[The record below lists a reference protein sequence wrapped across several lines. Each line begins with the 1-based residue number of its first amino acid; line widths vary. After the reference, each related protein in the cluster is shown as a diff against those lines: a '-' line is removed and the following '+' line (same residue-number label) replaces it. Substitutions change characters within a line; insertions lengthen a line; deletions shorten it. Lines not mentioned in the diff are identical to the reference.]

1 MILIRHY
8 LLVAVLLVTLQY
20 FGCQNKDIK
29 QPEIE
34 TENVK
39 KADSVDIKVSIKDT
53 SFILYDRGRPV
64 IIQIKFPTVKPTA
77 TLIILHG
84 WKLPPME
91 LCDRTSICKKALDKG
106 YVLIIPDMGK
116 SIYSSKFFKETRKDW
131 QIYPDFNFFTDS
143 IIGFIQKRYSLLLP
157 GQNNFIY
164 GISTGGKGAIITA
177 LNLPSIFKGAASL
190 SGDYDQTKIPNDKIY
205 AGFYGPISKFYERWK
220 NCDNIVARIKEFNV
234 PVYIGHGRLD
244 NVIPVSQS
252 IEFYDSLTK
261 YNPGLVKTLHIDK
274 TASHNYTYWGSE
286 VENILN
292 FFEGLINKK

>member
-1 MILIRHY
+1 MISIRYNFLIAVS
-8 LLVAVLLVTLQY
+8 LLLTLI
-20 FGCQNKDIK
+20 FGCQNKDMK
-29 QPEIE
+29 QPDIK
-34 TENVK
+34 TENIK
-39 KADSVDIKVSIKDT
+39 NADSVENKVNIKDT
-53 SFILYDRGRPV
+53 VFFLSDRRHLV
-64 IIQIKFPTVKPTA
+64 KIQIITPTVKPIA

-91 LCDRTSICKKALDKG
+91 LCDKTSICKKALERG
-106 YVLIIPDMGK
+106 YILIIPDMGK

-143 IIGFIQKRYSLLLP
+143 IIGFIHKRFSLLLP
-157 GQNNFIY
+157 GQNSFIY

-177 LNLPSIFKGAASL
+177 LNLPKIFKGAASL

-205 AGFYGPISKFYERWK
+205 AGFYGPISKYYERWK
-220 NCDNIVARIKEFNV
+220 NFDNIVTRIKEFNV

-244 NVIPVSQS
+244 NIVPVSQS

-261 YNPGLVKTLHIDK
+261 YNPGLIKTLHIDK

-292 FFEGLINKK
+292 FFDRLIDK